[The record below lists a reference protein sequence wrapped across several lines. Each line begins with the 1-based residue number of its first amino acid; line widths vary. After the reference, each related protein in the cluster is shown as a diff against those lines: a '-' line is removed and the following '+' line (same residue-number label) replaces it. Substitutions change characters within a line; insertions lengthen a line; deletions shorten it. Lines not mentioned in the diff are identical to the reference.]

1 MGCPGDGKP
10 GQAEN
15 LYVLLRSKREQAAVM
30 WSIKADTPICN
41 NCFFVYDI
49 YVLNLVLSKTRNL
62 ISRFI
67 KMIDSFANVRI
78 QTILISALSLL
89 FWQTLL
95 AEEKPYAPE
104 TIQDVVIVSAEQTI
118 DMILASPE
126 LLVIDS
132 RKKTEYLK
140 GHIEGSI
147 NILNTQ
153 LEREELER
161 IAPDKTKA
169 ILFYCNGVRCLR
181 STDSITKA
189 RSWGYS
195 NLIWFR
201 GGWKEWTEK
210 RLPVIV
216 DK

>member
-1 MGCPGDGKP
+1 MIASFITVRFVTAFTTG
-10 GQAEN
+10 
-15 LYVLLRSKREQAAVM
+15 
-30 WSIKADTPICN
+30 
-41 NCFFVYDI
+41 FF
-49 YVLNLVLSKTRNL
+49 
-62 ISRFI
+62 
-67 KMIDSFANVRI
+67 
-78 QTILISALSLL
+78 LL
-89 FWQTLL
+89 FSATLL

-104 TIQDVVIVSAEQTI
+104 VIQDVVIVTAEQAI
-118 DMILASPE
+118 EMILSSPE

-169 ILFYCNGVRCLR
+169 ILFYCNGIRCLR
-181 STDSITKA
+181 SSDSINKA

-201 GGWKEWTEK
+201 GGWKEWTDK
-210 RLPVIV
+210 RLPVII

>member
-1 MGCPGDGKP
+1 
-10 GQAEN
+10 
-15 LYVLLRSKREQAAVM
+15 
-30 WSIKADTPICN
+30 
-41 NCFFVYDI
+41 
-49 YVLNLVLSKTRNL
+49 
-62 ISRFI
+62 
-67 KMIDSFANVRI
+67 MIDSFITVRI
-78 QTILISALSLL
+78 KTTLITGVFLL
-89 FWQTLL
+89 FSTTLL

-104 TIQDVVIVSAEQTI
+104 SIQDVVIVSAEQAI
-118 DMILASPE
+118 EMILSTPE

-153 LEREELER
+153 LEREGLER

-181 STDSITKA
+181 STDSINKA

-201 GGWKEWTEK
+201 GGWKEWTDK
-210 RLPVIV
+210 RLPVVV

>member
-1 MGCPGDGKP
+1 MIGSFIT
-10 GQAEN
+10 
-15 LYVLLRSKREQAAVM
+15 V
-30 WSIKADTPICN
+30 
-41 NCFFVYDI
+41 
-49 YVLNLVLSKTRNL
+49 
-62 ISRFI
+62 RFI
-67 KMIDSFANVRI
+67 
-78 QTILISALSLL
+78 TALTTGVFLL
-89 FWQTLL
+89 FSATLL

-104 TIQDVVIVSAEQTI
+104 SIQDVVIVSAEQAI
-118 DMILASPE
+118 EMILSRPE

-169 ILFYCNGVRCLR
+169 ILFYCNGIRCLR
-181 STDSITKA
+181 SSDSIKKA
-189 RSWGYS
+189 RGWGYT

-201 GGWKEWTEK
+201 GGWKEWTDK
-210 RLPVIV
+210 RLPVII